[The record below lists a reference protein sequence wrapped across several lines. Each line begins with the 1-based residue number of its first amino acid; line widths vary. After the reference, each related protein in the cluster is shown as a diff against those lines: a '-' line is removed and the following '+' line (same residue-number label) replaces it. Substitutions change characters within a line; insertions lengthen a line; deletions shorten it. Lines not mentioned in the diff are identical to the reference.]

1 MIHKYLLTPL
11 ATTNL
16 IMLTLYSVTF
26 AGGADLP
33 LADDMKVLSV
43 VLDRRQ
49 QCIGPQLLGRSFQ
62 KTRNFTASIVS

>member
-1 MIHKYLLTPL
+1 
-11 ATTNL
+11 
-16 IMLTLYSVTF
+16 MLTLYSVTF

-33 LADDMKVLSV
+33 LADDMKALGV